1 MKKFFIVLAAALT
14 MGSVNAI
21 AAPAITA
28 DAPSTYAPASDSVD
42 DMLNEYEKYVDR
54 YIATLK
60 KAQAGDMSAMA
71 EYAKLLEQAQKLQEK
86 IEKMQGDMSATQ
98 VARYAKITSK
108 LANAL

>member
-1 MKKFFIVLAAALT
+1 MKKVFIVLAAALT

-21 AAPAITA
+21 AAPTITA

-54 YIATLK
+54 YIATMK

-108 LANAL
+108 LTNAL